1 MLLAS
6 LRNLWFQVGEAT
18 LTPISHLHSL
28 GPEHA
33 HGALET
39 RAFPDLCQV
48 ALQTP
53 GHR

>member
-6 LRNLWFQVGEAT
+6 LRNLRFQVGEPM

-28 GPEHA
+28 GPEHTR
-33 HGALET
+33 GALET
-39 RAFPDLCQV
+39 WAFPHLCKV
-48 ALQTP
+48 ALQTR